1 MKNGPKIDTNTI
13 KGYLGIN
20 KVKSK
25 PQQSHKPSYN
35 NDRDIILHNNNY
47 NDDIHDTHF
56 GGFSGENTNFGA
68 KFGGGGG
75 RRRPVVLVGGG
86 AHDDGYIDEDG
97 VVGDGL
103 PPPYG
108 GGNIGGDGGNHFNS
122 RYGQQV

>member
-56 GGFSGENTNFGA
+56 GGFSEENTNFGA
-68 KFGGGGG
+68 KFGGGG